1 MKKTELLAPAGSTE
15 AIISAVQ
22 SGADAVYLGL
32 LKFSARDGAKNLDI
46 ADLKKW
52 VDYCHLR
59 NVSVFLA
66 ANTLIKDMESEEFI
80 DYVGKAAESGID
92 AVIVQDMGM
101 ARLIKKHIPALP
113 LHASTQMTVSSKE
126 GVKYLEKQG
135 FKRVVLSRELTKD
148 ELIEIRK
155 STDIELEMFVHGA
168 LCFSYSGQCLMS
180 SIIGRRSGNR
190 GMCAQP
196 CRLSYDVLRDGK
208 TLKTGYILS
217 PKDLALIDKIPEISE
232 IGIDSLKIEGR
243 LKGGE
248 YVATCVSVYK
258 KALSGEEITKEDK
271 DALLSVFNRS
281 GFTEGWY
288 SGAKNFMS
296 GMSPGNIAS
305 GKTTSEFLKFT
316 KEDANFKKIYVDIY
330 SELKRGEVLNL
341 TLIDEDGFSVS
352 VSGEKIGEDA
362 INKPLD
368 KERLLSQ
375 LSKLGDSVFS
385 VRNSEIIIDDGIVL
399 PVSEINE
406 VRRKAVALLEKERLY
421 RDEVKI
427 SAYKREK
434 TEKNIKKPY
443 ISAVCHTIEQA
454 KAASDLGVFK
464 IVAPKNILDKLKT
477 DSKKVMLLN
486 PVGENENPGEYPV
499 MAMNIGHLERYKD
512 SEIHLGFRLNI
523 TNSESEKAFGISSY
537 TVSPE
542 LNLKDISDMDLRG
555 NAEVI
560 AYGRLPLMLLRACPM
575 RMNNICH
582 GEGGYYLKDRQ
593 GEIFPVKCHKGCV
606 SEILN
611 SKPIFMA
618 DKLSEIDATGIS
630 GLELWFY
637 DEDFNKTCDII
648 KKYQGEGNPEPLGE
662 FTRGHFY
669 RGFILK

>member
-1 MKKTELLAPAGSTE
+1 MKKTELLAPAGSPD

-32 LKFSARDGAKNLDI
+32 LKFSARDGAKNIDI
-46 ADLKKW
+46 SELKKW

-80 DYVGKAAESGID
+80 EYVGKAAEAGVD

-101 ARLIKKHIPALP
+101 ARLIKKHIPTLP
-113 LHASTQMTVSSKE
+113 LHASTQMTVCSKE
-126 GVKYLEKQG
+126 GVKYLENNG
-135 FKRVVLSRELTKD
+135 FKRVVLSRELTKN

-155 STDIELEMFVHGA
+155 STNIELEMFVHGA

-196 CRLSYDVLRDGK
+196 CRLLYDVLKDGK

-217 PKDLALIDKIPEISE
+217 PKDLALIDRISEISE

-248 YVATCVSVYK
+248 YVATAVSVYK
-258 KALSGEEITKEDK
+258 KALSGEEILNSDKE
-271 DALLSVFNRS
+271 ALLSVFNRS
-281 GFTEGWY
+281 GFTQGWY
-288 SGAKNFMS
+288 SGAKDFMS
-296 GMSPGNIAS
+296 GESPGNVAS
-305 GKTTSEFLKFT
+305 GKTTSEFLKYT
-316 KEDANFKKIYVDIY
+316 KENANFKKIGVDIY
-330 SELKRGEVLNL
+330 AELKKGEPLRL

-352 VSGEKIGEDA
+352 VMGEKTAEDA
-362 INKPLD
+362 INKPID
-368 KERLLSQ
+368 KERLLNQ
-375 LSKLGDSVFS
+375 LTKFGDSVFTL
-385 VRNSEIIIDDGIVL
+385 RHAEIILDDGIVL

-406 VRRKAVALLEKERLY
+406 VRRRATALLESERLK
-421 RDEVKI
+421 RDGVKI

-443 ISAVCHTIEQA
+443 ISAVCHSLEQA
-454 KAASDLGVFK
+454 KAAASLGVSK
-464 IVAPKNILDKLKT
+464 IVAPKSILDKLKT
-477 DSKKVMLLN
+477 ESKKVMLLN
-486 PVGENENPGEYPV
+486 PAAENENPEGYPV
-499 MAMNIGHLERYKD
+499 MAMNLGHLEKYKN

-523 TNSESEKAFGISSY
+523 TNSESVKAFGLSNY
-537 TVSPE
+537 TLSPE
-542 LNLKDISDMDLRG
+542 LNLKDISDMDLDG

-575 RMNNICH
+575 KMNNVCR
-582 GEGGYYLKDRQ
+582 GDGGYYLKDRQ
-593 GEIFPVKCHKGCV
+593 GEIFPIKCHKGCV

-611 SKPIFMA
+611 SKPIYMA
-618 DKLSEIDATGIS
+618 DKLLELENSGVS
-630 GLELWFY
+630 GLQLWFY

-648 KKYQGEGNPEPLGE
+648 KKYQGMENETPTGE

>member
-1 MKKTELLAPAGSTE
+1 MKKIELLAPAGSPE

-22 SGADAVYLGL
+22 SGADAIYLGL
-32 LKFSARDGAKNLDI
+32 LKFSARDGAKNIDI
-46 ADLKKW
+46 SELKKW

-59 NVSVFLA
+59 NTQVFLA
-66 ANTLIKDMESEEFI
+66 ANTLIKDMEAEEFI
-80 DYVGKAAESGID
+80 DYVGKAAACGID

-101 ARLIKKHIPALP
+101 AHLIKKHIPSLP
-113 LHASTQMTVSSKE
+113 LHASTQMTVYSKD
-126 GVKYLEKQG
+126 GVKYLEENG
-135 FKRVVLSRELTKD
+135 FKRVVLSRELTKK

-196 CRLSYDVLRDGK
+196 CRLSYDILKDGK
-208 TLKTGYILS
+208 AVKSGYLLS
-217 PKDLALIDKIPEISE
+217 PKDLALIDKINEIKE

-248 YVATCVSVYK
+248 YVATAVSVYK
-258 KALSGEEITKEDK
+258 KALLGEKITKDDK
-271 DALLSVFNRS
+271 EALLSVFNRS

-288 SGAKNFMS
+288 SGAKDFMS
-296 GMSPGNIAS
+296 GDSPSNVAS
-305 GKTTSEFLKFT
+305 GKTSSEFLKFT
-316 KEDANFKKIYVDIY
+316 RENANFRKIDVDIY
-330 SELKRGEVLNL
+330 AELKKGEPLNL
-341 TLIDEDGFSVS
+341 TLIDEDGYSAT
-352 VSGEKIGEDA
+352 VSGDMKAEDA

-368 KERLLSQ
+368 KERLLNQ
-375 LSKLGDSVFS
+375 LSKLGDSIFA

-406 VRRKAVALLEKERLY
+406 VRRRAVSLLEKERLY

-434 TEKNIKKPY
+434 TEKNIKRSY
-443 ISAVCHTIEQA
+443 ISAVCHTKEQA
-454 KAASDLGVFK
+454 EAASSLGVSK
-464 IVAPKNILDKLKT
+464 IVASKEILDKLKT
-477 DSKKVMLLN
+477 DSKKIMLLN
-486 PVGENENPGEYPV
+486 PMSENENPDGYPV
-499 MAMNIGHLERYKD
+499 MAMNLGHLEKYKD
-512 SEIHLGFRLNI
+512 LELHGGFRLNI
-523 TNSESEKAFGISSY
+523 TNSESVGAFRLSSY
-537 TVSPE
+537 TLSPE
-542 LNLKDISDMDLRG
+542 LNLKDISDMDLKG

-575 RMNNICH
+575 KMNRVCR

-593 GEIFPVKCHKGCV
+593 GEIFPIKCSKGCV
-606 SEILN
+606 SEVLN
-611 SKPIFMA
+611 SKPIYMA
-618 DKLSEIDATGIS
+618 DKLSEIESTGVS

-637 DEDFNKTCDII
+637 DESFDETLDII
-648 KKYQGEGNPEPLGE
+648 RKYQGVGNSEPPGE

>member
-1 MKKTELLAPAGSTE
+1 MKKTELLAPAGSPD

-32 LKFSARDGAKNLDI
+32 LKFSARDGAKNIDI
-46 ADLKKW
+46 SELKKW

-80 DYVGKAAESGID
+80 EYVGKAAAAGVD

-101 ARLIKKHIPALP
+101 ARLIKKHIPSLP
-113 LHASTQMTVSSKE
+113 LHASTQMTVCSKE
-126 GVKYLEKQG
+126 GVKYLENNG
-135 FKRVVLSRELTKD
+135 FKRVVLSRELTKN

-196 CRLSYDVLRDGK
+196 CRLLYDVLKDGK

-217 PKDLALIDKIPEISE
+217 PKDLALIDRISEISE

-248 YVATCVSVYK
+248 YVATAVSVYK
-258 KALSGEEITKEDK
+258 KALSGEEILNSDKE
-271 DALLSVFNRS
+271 ALLSVFNRS
-281 GFTEGWY
+281 GFTQGWY
-288 SGAKNFMS
+288 SGAKDFMS
-296 GMSPGNIAS
+296 GESPSNVAS
-305 GKTTSEFLKFT
+305 GKTTSEFLKYT
-316 KEDANFKKIYVDIY
+316 KENANFKKIGADIY
-330 SELKRGEVLNL
+330 AELKKGEPLRL

-352 VSGEKIGEDA
+352 VMGEKTAEDA
-362 INKPLD
+362 INKPID
-368 KERLLSQ
+368 KERLLNQ
-375 LSKLGDSVFS
+375 LSKFGDSVFTL
-385 VRNSEIIIDDGIVL
+385 RHAEIILDDGIVL

-406 VRRKAVALLEKERLY
+406 VRRRAAALLESERLK

-443 ISAVCHTIEQA
+443 ISAVCHSLEQA
-454 KAASDLGVFK
+454 KAAASLGVSK
-464 IVAPKNILDKLKT
+464 IVAPKSILDKLKT
-477 DSKKVMLLN
+477 ESKKVMLLN
-486 PVGENENPGEYPV
+486 PAAENENPEGYPV
-499 MAMNIGHLERYKD
+499 MAMNLGHLEKYKTN
-512 SEIHLGFRLNI
+512 EIHLGFRLNI
-523 TNSESEKAFGISSY
+523 TNSESVKAFGLSNY
-537 TVSPE
+537 TLSPE
-542 LNLKDISDMDLRG
+542 LNLKDISDMDLDG

-575 RMNNICH
+575 KMNNVCR
-582 GEGGYYLKDRQ
+582 GDGGYYLKDRQ
-593 GEIFPVKCHKGCV
+593 GEIFPIKCHKGCV

-611 SKPIFMA
+611 SKPIYMA
-618 DKLSEIDATGIS
+618 DKLLELENSGVS
-630 GLELWFY
+630 GLQLWFY

-648 KKYQGEGNPEPLGE
+648 KKYQGMENETPTGE